1 VKDENGNL
9 DMCILHPCKLSR
21 NGKARVDQDDIKES
35 TTGSDSET
43 GEYFVNIKMT
53 PGGDKEW
60 VAMTSDNI
68 ERTIAICM
76 HDIVISAPNV
86 RGAIKGGDTEIS
98 GSFTMPEAHA
108 LAQILSIGNLRIPFA
123 FVSIKKL

>member
-1 VKDENGNL
+1 
-9 DMCILHPCKLSR
+9 
-21 NGKARVDQDDIKES
+21 
-35 TTGSDSET
+35 
-43 GEYFVNIKMT
+43 
-53 PGGDKEW
+53 
-60 VAMTSDNI
+60 MTSDNI
-68 ERTIAICM
+68 ERTIAIYM

-108 LAQILSIGNLRIPFA
+108 LAQILSIGNLRIPCA

>member
-1 VKDENGNL
+1 MKDENGNL
-9 DMCILHPCKLSR
+9 DGYILHPCKLSR
-21 NGKARVDQDDIKES
+21 NGKARVDQDDIKEA
-35 TTGSDSET
+35 TTVSDSET
-43 GEYFVNIKMT
+43 VEYTVNIKMT

-108 LAQILSIGNLRIPFA
+108 LAQILSIVNLRIPCA

>member
-1 VKDENGNL
+1 MKDENGNL
-9 DMCILHPCKLSR
+9 DGYILHPCKLSR
-21 NGKARVDQDDIKES
+21 NGKARVDQDDIKEA

-43 GEYFVNIKMT
+43 VEYTVNIKMT

-60 VAMTSDNI
+60 VAMTSGNT

-98 GSFTMPEAHA
+98 GFFIMTEASA
-108 LAQILSIGNLRIPFA
+108 LAQILSIGNLRLPCA